1 MNIEDLEVMESVQE
15 EEVDMYKV
23 FSDLVSIGNRA
34 KDIARYD
41 IANDAFAVALDAYFD
56 IQDKDGDENGPPPA
70 WLEWE
75 TQDGAGDYPP
85 EVYYDL
91 LDICTPPVRDH
102 VERLCIPVPLLNQF
116 EAISA
121 LKAATLVE
129 RAEHGRETREDEGDE
144 WGGLIEEL
152 YGVIATLYNSN
163 QSPSERLGHIAAR
176 VLCREVE

>member
-75 TQDGAGDYPP
+75 TQDEAGDYPP

-91 LDICTPPVRDH
+91 LDICTPPRSGSCGKALYLSASTESIRGH
-102 VERLCIPVPLLNQF
+102 FGVESGY
-116 EAISA
+116 A
-121 LKAATLVE
+121 
-129 RAEHGRETREDEGDE
+129 G
-144 WGGLIEEL
+144 
-152 YGVIATLYNSN
+152 
-163 QSPSERLGHIAAR
+163 
-176 VLCREVE
+176 